1 MDATGTIALKSDVLL
16 IPVTELDPRTRQ
28 SIGCDDEDVAISRP
42 QSRMPSTVVDAGAA
56 ALIEQFRTPRTL
68 VEAVMLFAATRRLD
82 PADVL
87 EDAYRL
93 VRQMMD
99 QGVLVAPD
107 AAAGPPSDGGVL
119 QAQYRRGDQVGDAE
133 VLRVL
138 QVVEDAELYVARHP
152 SAGACVLKVQRAG
165 AHASVTH
172 LGHEAQ
178 VLSRLAGGAAP
189 ALIACDVIDERVCL
203 LMEHCHGVES
213 EFAAAECRDLDTA
226 ALGRMRSLLRHIARA
241 YATLHAHGVCHGD
254 VHPRNVLVDA
264 DLGVRV
270 IDFGLASLA
279 APDGTDPVAPPRGG
293 IAFFS
298 EPEAARALLDGE
310 PCPPLTTIGEQYSV
324 AALLYYLLTGAHYVD
339 FSLGRH
345 ELLEEIATRAP
356 VAFAERGLP
365 AWPALEA
372 CLRRA
377 LSKDPG
383 ARFGS
388 MAEFADALDGIDVP
402 ALPSGARGATATP
415 QQGLRDAA
423 EAVLADTALDASW
436 FAEGLPQGPTA
447 SLNYGAAGVAWALAR
462 VAQAR
467 QDAAL
472 LARAD
477 AWACRADRLS
487 RTDPDAFLNPGGEI
501 TPETV
506 GTITPLHSA
515 SGVAAVQAVVAWMR
529 GDEDG
534 HTRGVVGFLAA
545 VRPGDATASAGAG
558 VPAMRLDLALGCASV
573 VVGAGQLLQTLPGG
587 DRHRMRGALVATGE
601 EHLAELWRALD
612 DSPPIAESDYDNLGM
627 AHGWAGFLYATLQW
641 CEHTGRGLPA
651 GVRTR
656 LDQLAALAEPAGRG
670 LVWPWTR
677 VRGTDASYM
686 PGWCNGSAGYVHLW
700 TLAARV
706 LGAPAFSA
714 LAEGAAWD
722 AWDAQDTSGTLCCG
736 LAGRA
741 YALLALH
748 RHTGDAAWLERA
760 RLLGERAP
768 QGRFEDDYPHSLY
781 KGRMVLPALAADL
794 DDPAHAAQPFF
805 ARDPF
810 VA

>member
-87 EDAYRL
+87 DDAYRL

-107 AAAGPPSDGGVL
+107 AAAGPPSEGGVL

-133 VLRVL
+133 VVRVL
-138 QVVEDAELYVARHP
+138 QVVEDAELYIVRHP

-189 ALIACDVIDERVCL
+189 ALISCDVIDERVCL
-203 LMEHCHGVES
+203 MMEHCHGVES
-213 EFAAAECRDLDTA
+213 EYAAAECRDLDAA
-226 ALGRMRSLLRHIARA
+226 ALGRMRTMLRHIARA

-254 VHPRNVLVDA
+254 VHPRNVLVGP
-264 DLGVRV
+264 DLDVRV

-279 APDGTDPVAPPRGG
+279 APDGTGPMAPPRGG

-298 EPEAARALLDGE
+298 EPEAARALLNGE

-345 ELLEEIATRAP
+345 ELLEEIATRVP
-356 VAFAERGLP
+356 VAFVERGLP

-377 LSKDPG
+377 LSKEPD
-383 ARFGS
+383 ARFAS
-388 MAEFADALDGIDVP
+388 MAEFADALDRIDLP
-402 ALPSGARGATATP
+402 ALPGARAATAP
-415 QQGLRDAA
+415 PSMGLRDAA
-423 EAVLADTALDASW
+423 EAMLADTALDARW
-436 FAEGLPQGPTA
+436 FAEGLSQGPTA
-447 SLNYGAAGVAWALAR
+447 SINYGAAGVAWALAR

-477 AWACRADRLS
+477 AWACRAGLLS

-501 TPETV
+501 TPESV
-506 GTITPLHSA
+506 GTMTPLHAA

-529 GDEDG
+529 GDEEG
-534 HTRGVVGFLAA
+534 HTRGIVDFVAA
-545 VRPGDATASAGAG
+545 VRPGDGVATAEAG
-558 VPAMRLDLALGCASV
+558 VPAMRLDLALGSASV
-573 VVGAGQLLQTLPGG
+573 IVGAGQLLQTLP
-587 DRHRMRGALVATGE
+587 RRGRRGLRRALVAVGD
-601 EHLAELWRALD
+601 EHLADLWRALD
-612 DSPPIAESDYDNLGM
+612 ESPPIAESSYDNLGM

-641 CEHTGRGLPA
+641 SEHTGREMPM
-651 GVRTR
+651 GVQTR
-656 LDQLAALAEPAGRG
+656 LDELAALAEPTGRG
-670 LVWPWTR
+670 TVWPWTH

-686 PGWCNGSAGYVHLW
+686 PGWCNGSAGYIHLW

-706 LGAPAFSA
+706 LGKPAWSA

-722 AWDAQDTSGTLCCG
+722 VWDAQDTSGTLCCG

-760 RLLGERAP
+760 RQLGERAP
-768 QGRFEDDYPHSLY
+768 HGRFEDDYPHSLY
-781 KGRMVLPALAADL
+781 KGRMVLPVLAADL
-794 DDPAHAAQPFF
+794 DDPDHATQPFF
-805 ARDPF
+805 GRDPN